1 MLLLLAAAAA
11 VFAVAVSAAG
21 SDDLQLANVP
31 SANTKATAYAPAS
44 RYSRGLIPVVVAQ
57 GAMKLENPQGI
68 ITNYGYENDVQSGG
82 DATVPLMTP
91 SGAAQTEAQKTEP
104 DKNTYLVLENQTGAD
119 PNYDYGTHFLFQG
132 HENGAPVTG
141 GEAGASVTG
150 GDGAGAFVTGGGLT
164 AAWRRSPR
172 QDPTVKPAAA
182 MTTSR
187 TGRSRRGTM
196 G

>member
-1 MLLLLAAAAA
+1 M
-11 VFAVAVSAAG
+11 
-21 SDDLQLANVP
+21 ANVP
-31 SANTKATAYAPAS
+31 WTSTTGFGCCAGGWQVGESMTVGGGESAT
-44 RYSRGLIPVVVAQ
+44 
-57 GAMKLENPQGI
+57 
-68 ITNYGYENDVQSGG
+68 GG
-82 DATVPLMTP
+82 D
-91 SGAAQTEAQKTEP
+91 
-104 DKNTYLVLENQTGAD
+104 
-119 PNYDYGTHFLFQG
+119 
-132 HENGAPVTG
+132 GAPVGG